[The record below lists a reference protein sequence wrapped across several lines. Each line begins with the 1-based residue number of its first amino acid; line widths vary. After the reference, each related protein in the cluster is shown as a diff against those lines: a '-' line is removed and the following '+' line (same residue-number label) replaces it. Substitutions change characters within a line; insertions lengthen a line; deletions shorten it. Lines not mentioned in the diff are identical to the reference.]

1 MKANIAKRVNK
12 GCAACGVTMPVV
24 VYKDKKY
31 RGGHYFGK
39 HPVYSRKELKKMW
52 ESGTHTSRIG
62 DMEFDVLNYDEKP
75 SKYVEYW
82 ECPRCYWGKRYPRND
97 AKNVSHS

>member
-39 HPVYSRKELKKMW
+39 HPVYSKKELKKMW
-52 ESGTHTSRIG
+52 ESGTHKSKVG
-62 DMEFDVLNYDEKP
+62 DMEFDVLNYDGKP
-75 SKYVEYW
+75 S
-82 ECPRCYWGKRYPRND
+82 RY
-97 AKNVSHS
+97 